1 MNKFQLSCWVIM
13 LIESIVHIATGE
25 HYKLLYLFGAL
36 LSITGIVY
44 ECRKVKND

>member
-36 LSITGIVY
+36 LSITGIAY
-44 ECRKVKND
+44 ELQKK